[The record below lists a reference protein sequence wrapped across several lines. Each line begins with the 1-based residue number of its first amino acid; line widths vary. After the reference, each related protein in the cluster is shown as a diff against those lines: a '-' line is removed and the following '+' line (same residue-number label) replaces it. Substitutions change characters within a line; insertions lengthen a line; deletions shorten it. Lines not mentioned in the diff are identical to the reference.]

1 MEMPKD
7 IGNIKKTGTNFVL
20 TTDSELNNIKLFQ

>member
-7 IGNIKKTGTNFVL
+7 IGKKKKAGTNFVL